1 MDRRTLLVGS
11 IGLLAAPLVAEAQQA
26 GKVARLGYLFLGA
39 AGAESNT
46 VEGSGRACA
55 ISGTARARPSTSST
69 ATPTVRSDCQNWQRS
84 SLASRWT

>member
-1 MDRRTLLVGS
+1 MDRRMLLVGS

-46 VEGSGRACA
+46 VEGLRQGLRDLGLCLLL
-55 ISGTARARPSTSST
+55 TPSTSST
-69 ATPTVRSDCQNWQRS
+69 LTFGRPD
-84 SLASRWT
+84 